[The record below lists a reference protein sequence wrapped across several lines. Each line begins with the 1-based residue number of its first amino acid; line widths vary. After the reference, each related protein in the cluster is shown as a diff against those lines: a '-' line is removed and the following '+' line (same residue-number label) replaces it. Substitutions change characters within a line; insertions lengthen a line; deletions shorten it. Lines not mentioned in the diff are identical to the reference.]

1 MRESSQDITMALATP
16 ETYDTLALAELE
28 AASATDDLAEKK
40 RRLNQASA
48 LATLAEL
55 VRERNNP
62 PPDT

>member
-1 MRESSQDITMALATP
+1 MALATP